1 METGGI
7 AWEENIKKRR
17 GTRQKLDR
25 LQEKKKKEEPER
37 QEEYQEFSPCQPSL
51 LKQRP
56 TRILFHTYVRSV
68 MGRLGQAGEG

>member
-25 LQEKKKKEEPER
+25 LQEKKKKKRGAREA
-37 QEEYQEFSPCQPSL
+37 
-51 LKQRP
+51 
-56 TRILFHTYVRSV
+56 
-68 MGRLGQAGEG
+68 GRVPGVLTMSA

>member
-25 LQEKKKKEEPER
+25 LQEKKKRGAREA
-37 QEEYQEFSPCQPSL
+37 
-51 LKQRP
+51 
-56 TRILFHTYVRSV
+56 
-68 MGRLGQAGEG
+68 GRVPGVLTMSA